1 MILESEPL
9 YEGYNQLDLL
19 TIKTE
24 SGKIIKRELL
34 NNKDGVCAIIYNTVN
49 DTYLFV
55 EQWRPCINDKMIEVV
70 AGSVEDNE
78 TIEHSIRKEVLEET
92 GYLCDTITYL
102 KDFYVSPGTIKEK
115 VNLFYV
121 KVSDR
126 VCECTGNSLEDE
138 ELSLLELKYDELGDY
153 EFIDAKTIIAL
164 DWLKRI
170 KEN

>member
-70 AGSVEDNE
+70 AGSVEENE
-78 TIEHSIRKEVLEET
+78 TTEHSIRKEVLEET

-121 KVSDR
+121 KVSER

-170 KEN
+170 EEN